1 MIHPRASIRASSPG
15 LIVTLLTMLIGYN
28 HRWKFCAF
36 CPIWGRRTV
45 LTLRIMQALDGTDT
59 RLLSAMAKD
68 PRGTVVAL
76 AQKLGLSRNT
86 VQARMALLEKKHA
99 FLSFERRIN
108 PAALGYPLMAFISVH
123 VQQQKLGQLALDLA
137 EIPEILEG
145 YGLTGS
151 ADLLLRVVA
160 LDAEDLFRINGKIL
174 ACDGVERTDTAMSMG
189 ELIPFRVQPLLNR
202 NPKNALRTG

>member
-1 MIHPRASIRASSPG
+1 M
-15 LIVTLLTMLIGYN
+15 
-28 HRWKFCAF
+28 
-36 CPIWGRRTV
+36 

-59 RLLSAMAKD
+59 RLLSALAQD
-68 PRGTVVAL
+68 PRKTVVAL

-86 VQARMALLEKKHA
+86 VQARMAQLEKRHV

-123 VQQQKLGQLALDLA
+123 VQQQRLAQLAKELA
-137 EIPEILEG
+137 AIPEILEG

-174 ACDGVERTDTAMSMG
+174 ACAGVDRTDTALAMG
-189 ELIPFRVQPLLNR
+189 ELIPFRVQPLLDR
-202 NPKNALRTG
+202 GSERG

>member
-1 MIHPRASIRASSPG
+1 M
-15 LIVTLLTMLIGYN
+15 
-28 HRWKFCAF
+28 
-36 CPIWGRRTV
+36 
-45 LTLRIMQALDGTDT
+45 LTLRIMQVLDGTDT
-59 RLLSAMAKD
+59 RLLSALAQD
-68 PRGTVVAL
+68 PRKTVVAL

-86 VQARMALLEKKHA
+86 VQARMAQLEKRHV

-123 VQQQKLGQLALDLA
+123 VQQQRLAQLAKELSD
-137 EIPEILEG
+137 IPEILEG

-174 ACDGVERTDTAMSMG
+174 ACAGVDRTDTALAMG
-189 ELIPFRVQPLLNR
+189 ELIPFRVQPLLDR
-202 NPKNALRTG
+202 GSERG

>member
-1 MIHPRASIRASSPG
+1 LWSRPLPAARAPLPRI
-15 LIVTLLTMLIGYN
+15 IVTLLTMLNGYN
-28 HRWKFCAF
+28 HRGEYCAL
-36 CPIWGRRTV
+36 CPVCVTQAV

-59 RLLSAMAKD
+59 RLLSALARD
-68 PRGTVVAL
+68 PRRTVVAL

-86 VQARMALLEKKHA
+86 VQARMAQLEKKHV

-108 PAALGYPLMAFISVH
+108 PASLGYPLMAFISVH
-123 VQQQKLGQLALDLA
+123 VQQQKLGQLAHDLA
-137 EIPEILEG
+137 GIPEILEG

-174 ACDGVERTDTAMSMG
+174 ACDGVDRTDTALAMG
-189 ELIPFRVQPLLNR
+189 ELIPFRIQPLLER
-202 NPKNALRTG
+202 GSGDA

>member
-1 MIHPRASIRASSPG
+1 M
-15 LIVTLLTMLIGYN
+15 
-28 HRWKFCAF
+28 
-36 CPIWGRRTV
+36 

-59 RLLSAMAKD
+59 RLLSALAQD
-68 PRGTVVAL
+68 PRKTVVAL

-86 VQARMALLEKKHA
+86 VQARMAQLERRHV

-123 VQQQKLGQLALDLA
+123 VQQQRLAQLAKELA
-137 EIPEILEG
+137 AIPEILEG

-174 ACDGVERTDTAMSMG
+174 ACAGVDRTDTALAMG
-189 ELIPFRVQPLLNR
+189 ELIPFRVQPLLDR
-202 NPKNALRTG
+202 GSERG

>member
-1 MIHPRASIRASSPG
+1 MH
-15 LIVTLLTMLIGYN
+15 
-28 HRWKFCAF
+28 
-36 CPIWGRRTV
+36 
-45 LTLRIMQALDGTDT
+45 ALDGTDT
-59 RLLSAMAKD
+59 RLLSAMARD

-86 VQARMALLEKKHA
+86 VQARLAQLEKKHV

-108 PAALGYPLMAFISVH
+108 PVTLGYPLMAFISVH
-123 VQQQKLGQLALDLA
+123 VQQQKLGQLAVDLA
-137 EIPEILEG
+137 GIPEILEG

-174 ACDGVERTDTAMSMG
+174 ACDGVDRTDTALAMG
-189 ELIPFRVQPLLNR
+189 ELIPFRIQPLLAR
-202 NPKNALRTG
+202 GSAEA